1 MYYMDSLKIEH
12 TFFTIMGKNAI
23 IKLTTRATRGIVMT
37 REEINLMNE
46 ILEEEEELF
55 EKLIAYLNQNKQRN

>member
-1 MYYMDSLKIEH
+1 
-12 TFFTIMGKNAI
+12 MGKNAI

-37 REEINLMNE
+37 REEVNSMNE

-55 EKLIAYLNQNKQRN
+55 QKLIAYLNQNKQRN